1 MIPMALFSLLFETKN
16 RKRPPAGRQE
26 KLKRQIINCVPIIFC
41 FFCRLEKQSTTKF
54 FNMHIR
60 KLIKIPF
67 QLIWVLNFHPCF
79 QRPRRILIIADSVEF
94 ARAPAV
100 RFDP

>member
-1 MIPMALFSLLFETKN
+1 
-16 RKRPPAGRQE
+16 
-26 KLKRQIINCVPIIFC
+26 
-41 FFCRLEKQSTTKF
+41 
-54 FNMHIR
+54 MHIR
-60 KLIKIPF
+60 KFIKIPF